1 MRCGGGWL
9 CEHKLG
15 KAVSDFQT
23 SIENIAAF
31 IPSDSE
37 TYCNGEAIRSAM
49 AESTENQVVRPRM
62 VKPQQM
68 QSTQEGAHLI
78 LQTRMRLLQN
88 TFEGRFRQW
97 YPGFHPSAR
106 DEVDAAASAHPRW

>member
-1 MRCGGGWL
+1 MSTK
-9 CEHKLG
+9 KLG

-49 AESTENQVVRPRM
+49 AEPTESQVVRPRM
-62 VKPQQM
+62 VTQQQR
-68 QSTQEGAHLI
+68 QSTQEAAHLI
-78 LQTRMRLLQN
+78 LQARMRLLQD
-88 TFEGRFRQW
+88 TFEGRVRQW
-97 YPGFHPSAR
+97 YPGFHPLAR
-106 DEVDAAASAHPRW
+106 DQVYAAASAQPRL

>member
-1 MRCGGGWL
+1 MSTK
-9 CEHKLG
+9 KLG
-15 KAVSDFQT
+15 KAVSDFQI
-23 SIENIAAF
+23 SIENNAAF
-31 IPSDSE
+31 IPNDGE

-49 AESTENQVVRPRM
+49 AEPTENQVVRPRM
-62 VKPQQM
+62 VKQQM

-97 YPGFHPSAR
+97 YAGFHPSAR
-106 DEVDAAASAHPRW
+106 DEVYAAASAHPRW